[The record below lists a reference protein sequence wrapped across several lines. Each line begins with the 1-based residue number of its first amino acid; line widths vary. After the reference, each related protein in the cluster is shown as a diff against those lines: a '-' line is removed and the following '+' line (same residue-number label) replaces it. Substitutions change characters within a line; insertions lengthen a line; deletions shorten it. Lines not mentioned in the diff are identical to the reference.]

1 MSRSDDERIADILE
15 ASEKLLEIVGCGHEF
30 FLTESLAQL
39 ASERLIEII
48 GDAAS
53 FMHQVING
61 SMFIDHP
68 LNRAYWTGLYIAMGF
83 SIIWLRCWYYA
94 GACIDG

>member
-48 GDAAS
+48 GDRGIVYAS
-53 FMHQVING
+53 GDQRFNV
-61 SMFIDHP
+61 
-68 LNRAYWTGLYIAMGF
+68 Y
-83 SIIWLRCWYYA
+83 
-94 GACIDG
+94 